1 MTSTMHEMG
10 FVMIR
15 SLRHPAATL
24 LALSMVGAP
33 ALAAA
38 QPAPPPP
45 ASVKAQYVA
54 PVADAERKN
63 GVTPGLILGATVNV
77 VDNRDVVGQPVGTG
91 FSAGYLLDAAVNYNN
106 DKHEWR
112 NALLMSTGASRS
124 PAINT
129 WLKTRDAARFE
140 TLYLYHAAE
149 WIGPFVRFAV
159 DTQIFPGNDPQ
170 AKLTTYQIARAD
182 GTTETIAG
190 TRLHLS
196 DWFQPLTLKQSLGVF
211 VQPYDK
217 EKLHIEGRLGAG
229 AQEVFANGALA
240 LSDKAETPDFVE
252 VKELK
257 SYQQLGA
264 EALLEASGTFRK
276 EKISY
281 KVGAGVMVPF
291 VRSEQKADD
300 TRDAFALTN
309 LDLIGNL
316 SFKVVEWASLDYQL
330 RVLRQ
335 PQLVDA
341 WQISNNLLLTIGLAM
356 GSKAP
361 KEPEV
366 PVCAP
371 APETVIPPAAPGAP
385 PAAPPAAAPATPPA
399 APPAAPPA
407 PAAAPPAP
415 PAAQP

>member
-1 MTSTMHEMG
+1 
-10 FVMIR
+10 
-15 SLRHPAATL
+15 
-24 LALSMVGAP
+24 
-33 ALAAA
+33 
-38 QPAPPPP
+38 
-45 ASVKAQYVA
+45 
-54 PVADAERKN
+54 
-63 GVTPGLILGATVNV
+63 
-77 VDNRDVVGQPVGTG
+77 
-91 FSAGYLLDAAVNYNN
+91 
-106 DKHEWR
+106 
-112 NALLMSTGASRS
+112 MSTGTTRS
-124 PAINT
+124 PAIDT

-140 TLYLYHAAE
+140 TLYLYHVAP
-149 WIGPFVRFAV
+149 WIGPFARFAL

-170 AKLTTYQIARAD
+170 AKVTNYQITHVD
-182 GTTETIAG
+182 GTIESLSG

-196 DWFQPLTLKQSLGVF
+196 NWFQPLTLKQSLGAF
-211 VQPYDK
+211 VQPYNK

-229 AQEVFANGALA
+229 AQEVFADKALA

-252 VKELK
+252 VKELL

-264 EALLEASGTFRK
+264 EALVEAAGDFRK

-281 KVGAGVMVPF
+281 KVGLGVMVPF

-300 TRDAFALTN
+300 TRNAFDLTN
-309 LDLIGNL
+309 VDLIGNL
-316 SFKVVEWASLDYQL
+316 SFKVIEWASLDYQL

-356 GSKAP
+356 GTKAP

-371 APETVIPPAAPGAP
+371 APETIIPPAAPPAAAPGAP
-385 PAAPPAAAPATPPA
+385 PAAPPGAPPATPPA

-407 PAAAPPAP
+407 P